1 MKTTLNKR
9 FSLILSLFFLCGILA
24 AQPIN
29 KTDSLGRKQGLW
41 KKFSGD
47 TLKYQGTFLNDKPDG
62 EFKYFYPDG
71 KIKALTMYAD
81 SGRKAQTVMYF
92 SNGVKNAEGLFVDKK
107 KDGLWIYYG
116 ANGKKISEENY
127 KTGVKDG
134 TWKYFYDN
142 GKINK
147 TENYKN
153 NMLEGECL
161 EFYAD
166 SVVKTKCLYLQNKLN
181 GKFQFFYNSGKIL
194 YTGIYKNDRKTGEW
208 MFFSENGLGNR
219 KLTYNNGTL
228 MKEEVLVPV
237 KSGAGSWVVVGDI
250 AFCFADKDGCHVK
263 KNSGE
268 EILSS
273 TTLNDF
279 EKLLD
284 PFNFFRVSPDFL
296 ISRWSLK
303 DRKLFSKENPVI
315 VLNPDPGRPVKVH
328 PDKLEGFMSWASL
341 MKYE

>member
-1 MKTTLNKR
+1 MKTILNRR
-9 FSLILSLFFLCGILA
+9 FFITVFFFLICGILN
-24 AQPIN
+24 AQTIN
-29 KTDSLGRKQGLW
+29 KTDSLGRKQGPW
-41 KKFSGD
+41 KKYAGD
-47 TLKYQGTFLNDKPDG
+47 TLKYEGTFINDKPDG
-62 EFKYFYPDG
+62 QFKYFYPGG
-71 KIKALTMYAD
+71 KIKALTVYAD

-92 SNGVKNAEGLFVDKK
+92 SNGMKNAEGLFVDKK

-116 ANGKKISEENY
+116 TNGKKISEENY
-127 KTGVKDG
+127 KTGIREGV
-134 TWKYFYDN
+134 WKYYYDN
-142 GKINK
+142 GKISK

-166 SVVKTKCLYLQNKLN
+166 SVVKTKSVYQQNKLN
-181 GKFQFFYNSGKIL
+181 GKFQFFYSSGKIL
-194 YTGIYKNDRKTGEW
+194 YTGIYKNDRKSGEW
-208 MFFSENGLGNR
+208 MFFNENGLGSR
-219 KLTYNNGTL
+219 KLTYNNGAL
-228 MKEEVLVPV
+228 AKEELLVPV
-237 KSGAGSWVVVGDI
+237 KGSAGNWLVVGDI
-250 AFCFADKDGCHVK
+250 AFCFSDKDGCHVK

-268 EILSS
+268 EILS
-273 TTLNDF
+273 TVTLN
-279 EKLLD
+279 ELEQLLD
-284 PFNFFRVSPDFL
+284 QFNFFRISPDFL